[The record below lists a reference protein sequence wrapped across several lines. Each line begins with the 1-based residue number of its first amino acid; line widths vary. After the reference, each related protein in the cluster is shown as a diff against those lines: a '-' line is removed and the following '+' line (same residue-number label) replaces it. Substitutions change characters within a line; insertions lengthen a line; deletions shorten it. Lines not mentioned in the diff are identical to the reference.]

1 MQREE
6 FLTKII
12 TAVEIEEVINENS
25 ILEEIEEWGSLALV
39 TVLALFKTNLGINV
53 KASDMRNCK
62 TIKDLLDLGNEK
74 YE

>member
-1 MQREE
+1 MRREE

-12 TAVEIEEVINENS
+12 NAVEIEDDITEDS

-62 TIKDLLDLGNEK
+62 TIKDLLDLGKEK

>member
-12 TAVEIEEVINENS
+12 TAVEIEDDITEDS

>member
-12 TAVEIEEVINENS
+12 NAVEIEDDITENS

-39 TVLALFKTNLGINV
+39 TVLALFKTTLGINV
-53 KASDMRNCK
+53 KASEMKNCK
-62 TIKDLLDLGNEK
+62 TIKDLLDLGDEK

>member
-12 TAVEIEEVINENS
+12 NAVEIEDDITEDS

-39 TVLALFKTNLGINV
+39 TVLALFKSNLGINV
-53 KASDMRNCK
+53 KASEMKNCK

>member
-12 TAVEIEEVINENS
+12 NVVEIEEEINENS

-62 TIKDLLDLGNEK
+62 TIKDLLDLGNGK

>member
-12 TAVEIEEVINENS
+12 NAVEIEDDITEDS

-39 TVLALFKTNLGINV
+39 TVLALFKTSLGINV
-53 KASDMRNCK
+53 KASEMKNCK

>member
-1 MQREE
+1 MRREE

-12 TAVEIEEVINENS
+12 NAVEIEEEINENS